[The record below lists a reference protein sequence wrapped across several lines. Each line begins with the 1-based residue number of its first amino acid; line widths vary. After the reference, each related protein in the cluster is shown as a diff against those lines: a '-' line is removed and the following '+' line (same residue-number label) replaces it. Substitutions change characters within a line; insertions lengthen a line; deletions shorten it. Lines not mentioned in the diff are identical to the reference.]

1 VNPVDLDA
9 ANLSL
14 AIHAREFS
22 CREVMG
28 AFLDRIDARNP
39 ALNAIV
45 SLRDREVLMAEA
57 AVCDDELAAGMSRG
71 WMHGMPQAIKDLAET
86 KGLRT
91 TMGSPLFRDHVPEHD
106 CLMVSRMR
114 RAGALIVG
122 KTNVPEFG
130 KGSHSFNEVFGV
142 TRNPYDTSRTA
153 GGSSGGAAVA
163 LATRMLPVADGS
175 DYMGSLRNPAGWNN
189 VFGFRPSQGRVPSYP
204 DRDQFLSQMGTEG
217 PMGRSVVDVALL
229 LGTQAGFDPRVP
241 LSLDGGLPEFADVA
255 TTRAT
260 LQSFDP
266 AGTRVGWLGDLDGHL
281 ATEPGIVQAC
291 EDGLRRLADLGCDVQ
306 PAALSVDLDELWAAW
321 LTWRHF
327 VVIAGI
333 GAAVTDE
340 ASRSLVKPE
349 ILWEIDRG
357 NALTVAD
364 INRATTTRTRYVLA
378 LDALFRRFDVLVLP
392 TAQVWPFPVDQRWPT
407 HIGDRQMDTYHRW
420 MEATLYAT
428 FGGLPAISVPVGF
441 DHRGLP
447 ASMQLIGRPRADVDT
462 LSLAHAYEATIDH
475 LRIGEA

>member
-1 VNPVDLDA
+1 
-9 ANLSL
+9 
-14 AIHAREFS
+14 
-22 CREVMG
+22 
-28 AFLDRIDARNP
+28 
-39 ALNAIV
+39 
-45 SLRDREVLMAEA
+45 
-57 AVCDDELAAGMSRG
+57 
-71 WMHGMPQAIKDLAET
+71 
-86 KGLRT
+86 
-91 TMGSPLFRDHVPEHD
+91 
-106 CLMVSRMR
+106 
-114 RAGALIVG
+114 
-122 KTNVPEFG
+122 
-130 KGSHSFNEVFGV
+130 
-142 TRNPYDTSRTA
+142 
-153 GGSSGGAAVA
+153 
-163 LATRMLPVADGS
+163 
-175 DYMGSLRNPAGWNN
+175 
-189 VFGFRPSQGRVPSYP
+189 
-204 DRDQFLSQMGTEG
+204 
-217 PMGRSVVDVALL
+217 
-229 LGTQAGFDPRVP
+229 VP

-306 PAALSVDLDELWAAW
+306 PAALPVDLDELWAAW

-441 DHRGLP
+441 DPHREFL
-447 ASMQLIGRPRADVDT
+447 M
-462 LSLAHAYEATIDH
+462 
-475 LRIGEA
+475 